1 MIFNIFGQSRII
13 LHSLE
18 DSRRVWKISGH
29 SERFPYSL
37 ENVLES
43 LEDFVAQS
51 GIFPDC
57 LEYFPTFWTISGQSG
72 EFLVIG
78 FPANLENVPDSLED
92 F

>member
-1 MIFNIFGQSRII
+1 MIFNIFGYSRIF
-13 LHSLE
+13 LDSLE
-18 DSRRVWKISGH
+18 NSRRVWKISGP

-43 LEDFVAQS
+43 LEDFVDS
-51 GIFPDC
+51 
-57 LEYFPTFWTISGQSG
+57 LEYYPTFWTISGQSG